1 MNHLQ
6 KKVAIITGASSGIGA
21 ATALELAR
29 NGVKIV
35 IAALDQSGID
45 KIVDSIKAEG
55 GQATGLVTDVTRPED
70 CLALVKYATETFG
83 SVDILINNAGL
94 MLFSSWSDVVW
105 EDWNKMVD
113 VNIKGYLNAIAAVLP
128 GMLDKNDG
136 QILNMAS
143 VAGHQVDAGAGVYSA
158 TKFFV
163 HAMTESMRKD
173 LGVNNGIRVNTISP
187 GVINTGWADKVSDPE
202 GRKVAQELTKIAI
215 SPEDVASAV
224 VYALNQPK
232 NVTVNDLIVSP
243 TRQAW

>member
-6 KKVAIITGASSGIGA
+6 NKTAVITGASSGIGA

-29 NGVKIV
+29 HGVNIV
-35 IAALDQSGID
+35 AAALDQTGLD
-45 KIVDSIKAEG
+45 KLVKDIESAG
-55 GQATGLVTDVTRPED
+55 GHASGLVTDVTRLED
-70 CLALVKYATETFG
+70 TQALVKHATDTFG
-83 SVDILINNAGL
+83 TVDILINNAGL
-94 MLFSSWSDVVW
+94 MLFSAWSDIAW
-105 EDWNKMVD
+105 DDWNKMVD
-113 VNIKGYLNAIAAVLP
+113 VNIKGYLNAIASVLP
-128 GMLDKNDG
+128 VMLSKSDG

-143 VAGHQVDAGAGVYSA
+143 VAGHQVDAGAGVYSS

-173 LGVNNGIRVNTISP
+173 LGVNKGIRVNTISP

-215 SPEDVASAV
+215 SPEDVANAV
-224 VYALNQPK
+224 VYALNQPR

-243 TRQAW
+243 TKQNW

>member
-6 KKVAIITGASSGIGA
+6 EKTAVITGASSGIGA

-29 NGVKIV
+29 HGVNIV
-35 IAALDQSGID
+35 AAALDQDGLD
-45 KIVDSIKAEG
+45 RLVKSIKAEG
-55 GQATGLVTDVTRPED
+55 GEAVGLVTDVTRLED
-70 CLALVKYATETFG
+70 TQALAKYTTETFG

-128 GMLDKNDG
+128 GMLEKKDG

-173 LGVNNGIRVNTISP
+173 LGVNKGIRVNTISP
-187 GVINTGWADKVSDPE
+187 GVTNTGWADKVSDPE
-202 GRKVAQELTKIAI
+202 GRKIAQELTKIAI
-215 SPEDVASAV
+215 SPQDVASAV
-224 VYALNQPK
+224 VYALNQPQ
-232 NVTVNDLIVSP
+232 NVTVNDLIISP
-243 TRQAW
+243 TRQNW

>member
-6 KKVAIITGASSGIGA
+6 NKTAVITGASSGIGA

-29 NGVKIV
+29 HGVNIV
-35 IAALDQSGID
+35 AAALDQAGLD
-45 KIVDSIKAEG
+45 KLVKDIESAG
-55 GQATGLVTDVTRPED
+55 GHASGLVTDVTRLED
-70 CLALVKYATETFG
+70 TQALVKHATDTFG
-83 SVDILINNAGL
+83 TVDILINNAGL
-94 MLFSSWSDVVW
+94 MLFSAWSDIAW
-105 EDWNKMVD
+105 DDWNKMVD
-113 VNIKGYLNAIAAVLP
+113 VNIKGYLNAIASVLP
-128 GMLDKNDG
+128 VMLSKSDG

-143 VAGHQVDAGAGVYSA
+143 VAGHQVDAGAGVYSS

-173 LGVNNGIRVNTISP
+173 LGVNKGIRVNTISP

-215 SPEDVASAV
+215 SPQDVANAV
-224 VYALNQPK
+224 VYALNQPR

-243 TRQAW
+243 TKQNW

>member
-6 KKVAIITGASSGIGA
+6 NKTAVITGASSGIGA

-29 NGVKIV
+29 HGVNIV
-35 IAALDQSGID
+35 AAALDQDGLDRVIE
-45 KIVDSIKAEG
+45 SIKSEG
-55 GQATGLVTDVTRPED
+55 GHAAGLVTDVTRPED
-70 CLALVKYATETFG
+70 TQALVKYATEAFG
-83 SVDILINNAGL
+83 PVDILINNAGL

-105 EDWNKMVD
+105 DDWNKMVD

-128 GMLDKNDG
+128 GMLEKKDG

-173 LGVNNGIRVNTISP
+173 LGVNKGIRVNTISP

-202 GRKVAQELTKIAI
+202 GRKIAQELTKIAI
-215 SPEDVASAV
+215 SPQDVANAV

-232 NVTVNDLIVSP
+232 NVTVNDLIISP
-243 TRQAW
+243 TRQNW

>member
-1 MNHLQ
+1 MNYLQ
-6 KKVAIITGASSGIGA
+6 NKIAVITGASSGIGA
-21 ATALELAR
+21 ATALELSR
-29 NGVKIV
+29 HGVKIV
-35 IAALDQSGID
+35 AAALDQNGLD
-45 KIVDSIKAEG
+45 KIVDSIEAEG
-55 GQATGLVTDVTRPED
+55 GQATGLVTDVTHMD
-70 CLALVKYATETFG
+70 DAVALVKYATNTFG

-128 GMLDKNDG
+128 VMLEKSDG

-215 SPEDVASAV
+215 SPQDVASAV

-243 TRQAW
+243 TRQNW